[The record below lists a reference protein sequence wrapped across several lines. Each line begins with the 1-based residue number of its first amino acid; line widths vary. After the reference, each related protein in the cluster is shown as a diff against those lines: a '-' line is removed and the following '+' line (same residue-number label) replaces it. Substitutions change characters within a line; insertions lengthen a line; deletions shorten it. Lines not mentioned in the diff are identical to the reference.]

1 MTDDLSIPAAT
12 NEWWQKNIDAELG
25 NAIVAFKLKLNERV
39 VARDWRIDCDINYE
53 TLEDDLET
61 MPSIFGFWSAV
72 LAEARKKQKLIEFK
86 LSIKRSQIL
95 DRISKDMKEGMKMTK
110 DDKDNIVNLD
120 QSYGLLMIESIET
133 EVTVSKLFGI
143 VDSLKMK
150 SDNLRSLAGFKRA
163 EMQGS

>member
-1 MTDDLSIPAAT
+1 MTDEVTKEPAH
-12 NEWWQKNIDAELG
+12 NSWWAANIDPDLAA
-25 NAIVAFKLKLNERV
+25 AIVSFKLTIQGKV
-39 VARDWRIDCDINYE
+39 VARDWRLDSDINYE

-72 LAEARKKQKLIEFK
+72 LSEARKKQKLVETRLI
-86 LSIKRSQIL
+86 IKRAKIL
-95 DRISKDMKEGMKMTK
+95 NRIAQDMTAGMKMTK

-120 QSYGLLMIESIET
+120 PEYMAIVTESIEV

-143 VDSLKMK
+143 VDSMRMK